1 MNKVAMLAVAGAVV
15 MVLAGTTAASAE
27 DSSAPTPP
35 KPQVSAA
42 AGKDLQAAQKALT
55 AKSYDEV
62 LTDLDKVKANP
73 KKNDYDEYL
82 MNEFYFSAYAGAKKF
97 QEAQAPLEAAMT
109 SKYMPPDELKQRH
122 MQAAALAYQLQ
133 NYDKAVEFGNLALKD
148 GTNTVQLN
156 TIIAQSYYLKND
168 FKTTASFVRG
178 MVDDEVK
185 AGEKPDEEILLLG
198 ESASQ
203 KLNDDAGES
212 HWLELLAG
220 YHPKPAYWQN
230 LLQDMYTIKMTDK
243 QLLQLYR
250 LSADVGGLK
259 SGAEYTDMAQLAMDA
274 GSPGEAV
281 STLTAG
287 FAANAFKD
295 SEKAR
300 NQHLLDSAKKQAA
313 ADEPTLA
320 KTEEEGASAAT
331 GDRLVAVGV
340 GYYGYGEYAKAVKD
354 LSAGL
359 AKGMSKD
366 STDARLLLGVAQFK
380 AGDKQAAVQTFGQ
393 VKGNP
398 ASERLA
404 ALWILHAKA

>member
-1 MNKVAMLAVAGAVV
+1 MNKVAKLAVAGAVV
-15 MVLAGTTAASAE
+15 MMVASATAAFAE
-27 DSSAPTPP
+27 DTPPP

-55 AKSYDEV
+55 AKSYDEA

-133 NYDKAVEFGNLALKD
+133 NYDKAIEFGNLALKD
-148 GTNTVQLN
+148 GTSTVQLN
-156 TIIAQSYYLKND
+156 TIVAQSYYLKND
-168 FKTTASFVRG
+168 FKNTDSFVRG

-185 AGEKPDEEILLLG
+185 AGQTPDEEILLLG

-203 KLNDDAGES
+203 KLNDEAGES
-212 HWLELLAG
+212 HWLELLAA

-230 LLQDMYTIKMTDK
+230 LLQDMYTTKMTDK

-250 LSADVGGLK
+250 LSAEVGGLK
-259 SGAEYTDMAQLAMDA
+259 SGSEYTDMAQLAMDA

-281 STLTAG
+281 STLNAG
-287 FAANAFKD
+287 FAANVFSAT
-295 SEKAR
+295 EKQR

-320 KTEEEGASAAT
+320 KSEAESASAAT

-366 STDARLLLGVAQFK
+366 STDARLLLAIAQLK
-380 AGDKQAAVQTFGQ
+380 AGDKAAAVQSFGQ

-398 ASERLA
+398 VSERLA

>member
-1 MNKVAMLAVAGAVV
+1 MNKVVKLAVAGAVV
-15 MVLAGTTAASAE
+15 MVLTGTTAALA
-27 DSSAPTPP
+27 DDTPAA

-55 AKSYDEV
+55 AKNYDEA
-62 LTDLDKVKANP
+62 LTDLDKVKANE
-73 KKNDYDEYL
+73 KKNEYDEYL

-97 QEAQAPLEAAMT
+97 QEAQAPLAAAMA

-122 MQAAALAYQLQ
+122 FQAAALAYQLKD
-133 NYDKAVEFGNLALKD
+133 YDKALEFGNQALKD
-148 GTNTVQLN
+148 GAPTDQLN
-156 TIIAQSYYLKND
+156 TIVAQSYYLKND
-168 FKTTASFVRG
+168 FKNTETFVRG
-178 MVDDEVK
+178 MVDAEVK

-198 ESASQ
+198 ESASAQ
-203 KLNDDAGES
+203 LKDDAGES
-212 HWLELLAG
+212 YWLEKLVA
-220 YHPKPAYWQN
+220 YHPKPEYWQN
-230 LLQDMYTIKMTDK
+230 LLQDMYTTKMTDK

-259 SGAEYTDMAQLAMDA
+259 SGSEYTDMAQLALDA

-287 FAANAFKD
+287 FAANAFTD

-300 NQHLLDSAKKQAA
+300 NQHLLDSAKKQAV
-313 ADEPTLA
+313 ADQPTLA
-320 KTEEEGASAAT
+320 KSEAEGASAAT

-340 GYYGYGEYAKAVKD
+340 GYYGYGDYAKAVKD
-354 LSAGL
+354 ISDGL

-366 STDARLLLGVAQFK
+366 STDARLLLGISQLK
-380 AGDKQAAVQTFGQ
+380 SGDKQAAVQTFGQ

-398 ASERLA
+398 SSERLA

>member
-1 MNKVAMLAVAGAVV
+1 MNKVVKLAVAGAVV
-15 MVLAGTTAASAE
+15 MVLTGTTAALA
-27 DSSAPTPP
+27 DDTPAA

-55 AKSYDEV
+55 AKNYDEA
-62 LTDLDKVKANP
+62 LTDLDKVKANE
-73 KKNDYDEYL
+73 KKNEYDEYL

-97 QEAQAPLEAAMT
+97 QEAQAPLAAAMA

-122 MQAAALAYQLQ
+122 FQAAALAYQLKD
-133 NYDKAVEFGNLALKD
+133 YDKALEFGNQALKD
-148 GTNTVQLN
+148 GAPTDQLN
-156 TIIAQSYYLKND
+156 TIVAQSYYLKND
-168 FKTTASFVRG
+168 FKNTETFVRG
-178 MVDDEVK
+178 MVDAEVR

-198 ESASQ
+198 ESASAQ
-203 KLNDDAGES
+203 LKDDAGES
-212 HWLELLAG
+212 YWLEKLVA
-220 YHPKPAYWQN
+220 YHPKPEYWQN
-230 LLQDMYTIKMTDK
+230 LLQDMYTTKMTDK

-259 SGAEYTDMAQLAMDA
+259 SGSEYTDMAQLALDA

-287 FAANAFKD
+287 FAANAFTD

-313 ADEPTLA
+313 ADQPTLA
-320 KTEEEGASAAT
+320 KSEAEGASAAT

-340 GYYGYGEYAKAVKD
+340 GYYGYGDYAKAVKD
-354 LSAGL
+354 ISDGL

-366 STDARLLLGVAQFK
+366 STDARLLLGISQLK
-380 AGDKQAAVQTFGQ
+380 SGDKQAAVQTFGQ

-398 ASERLA
+398 SSERLA